1 MSSRKHRFWEQA
13 GRWEEIVAQCREI
26 ALDVQ
31 FPTVREWK
39 ERTGGKAVGCFPVY
53 TPQELIAA
61 AGALPVNLFGAR
73 GQIDIDHADS
83 RIQSFVCSIARS
95 TLELGLAGHL
105 DWMDGMV
112 VPSICDVA
120 RNLSGVWKHNFGKG
134 SGVGGQGSGQKNS
147 GFEIAER
154 DKTPRAVPSKTSS
167 AFVFYM
173 HLPQNVESEAAQTYY
188 RGELQ
193 RLRECLEEATG
204 QRVTQESLGQAVR
217 EFNRNRALLNELGAR
232 RAARPE
238 QWPASHV
245 YALAAA
251 GNAMARADHSAL
263 LERALELG
271 AAQTRPKRDAVRV
284 MLRGAFCEQPPL
296 ELLEVLEEAGC
307 AVVDDD
313 LQIGAR
319 FFLEP
324 VPENGDAM
332 GELVNAYLHGTVLT
346 PVNNPGKRS
355 RNADL
360 VERCKAR
367 AIQGVVFA
375 SPKFCE
381 PALYDGVLL
390 RRAAERA
397 GLPTLE
403 FEYEE
408 KMSVFESVRMQA
420 ETFVESI
427 LFFS

>member
-1 MSSRKHRFWEQA
+1 MASAAHNFWEHTK
-13 GRWEEIVAQCREI
+13 RWEELVEQCRAL

-31 FPTVREWK
+31 FPAVRAWK
-39 ERTGGKAVGCFPVY
+39 EMTGGKAVGCFPVY

-61 AGALPVNLFGAR
+61 AGALPVTLYGGR

-105 DWMDGMV
+105 KWLDGFV
-112 VPSICDVA
+112 ATSICDVA
-120 RNLSGVWKHNFGKG
+120 RNLSGVWKHNFT
-134 SGVGGQGSGQKNS
+134 QG
-147 GFEIAER
+147 F
-154 DKTPRAVPSKTSS
+154 T
-167 AFVFYM
+167 FYI
-173 HLPQNVESEAAQTYY
+173 HYPQNVDSDAARTYY
-188 RGELQ
+188 RGELE
-193 RLRECLEEATG
+193 RLRECLTQATG
-204 QRVTQESLGQAVR
+204 HPVTDASLRQAIAL
-217 EFNRNRALLNELGAR
+217 FNRNRALLNELGAQ
-232 RAARPE
+232 RAKNPE
-238 QWPASHV
+238 QWPSSHV
-245 YALAAA
+245 YAIAAS
-251 GNAMARADHSAL
+251 GNVMPRREHNAL

-271 AAQTRPKRDAVRV
+271 EANSRPKRDAVRV
-284 MLRGAFCEQPPL
+284 VLRGAFCEQPPL
-296 ELLEVLEEAGC
+296 ELLEVLEDAGC

-313 LQIGAR
+313 LQVGGR
-319 FFLEP
+319 FFLKP
-324 VPENGDAM
+324 VEETGDPLDA
-332 GELVNAYLHGTVLT
+332 LVEAYLHATVLT

-355 RNADL
+355 RNDDL
-360 VERCKAR
+360 LARCKTKG
-367 AIQGVVFA
+367 IQGIIFA

-381 PALYDGVLL
+381 PALYDAVLL

>member
-1 MSSRKHRFWEQA
+1 MESANGRFWEKAQ
-13 GRWEEIVAQCREI
+13 RWEELAEQCRAL
-26 ALDVQ
+26 ALDVR
-31 FPTVREWK
+31 FPAVHAWK

-53 TPQELIAA
+53 TPQEVIAA
-61 AGALPVNLFGAR
+61 AGALPVTLYGGR

-95 TLELGLAGHL
+95 TLELGMAGHL
-105 DWMDGMV
+105 PWLDGFV
-112 VPSICDVA
+112 AGSICDVA
-120 RNLSGVWKHNFGKG
+120 RNLSGVWKHNFT
-134 SGVGGQGSGQKNS
+134 QG
-147 GFEIAER
+147 F
-154 DKTPRAVPSKTSS
+154 T
-167 AFVFYM
+167 FYM
-173 HLPQNVESEAAQTYY
+173 HFPQNVDSDAARTYY

-193 RLRECLEEATG
+193 RLCECLAEKTGRAVTDDSLREAI
-204 QRVTQESLGQAVR
+204 RL
-217 EFNRNRALLNELGAR
+217 FNRHRTLLNELGTR

-238 QWPASHV
+238 KWPSSEM
-245 YALAAA
+245 YAIAAA
-251 GNAMARADHSAL
+251 GNVMSREEHIAL
-263 LERALELG
+263 LERALLLG
-271 AAQTRPKRDAVRV
+271 ETRTRPQRDAVRV
-284 MLRGAFCEQPPL
+284 VLRGAFCEQPPL

-313 LQIGAR
+313 LQVGGR
-319 FFLEP
+319 FFLGQVAET
-324 VPENGDAM
+324 GDPLDA
-332 GELVNAYLHGTVLT
+332 LVEAYLHGTVLT

-355 RNADL
+355 RNDDL
-360 VERCKAR
+360 LERCKKKG
-367 AIQGVVFA
+367 IQGVIFA

-381 PALYDGVLL
+381 PALYDAVLL